1 MLLCPTRMLHLNQI
15 QTNRSMDNQ
24 FQSVLQDMPLS
35 QLRTLML
42 HTSHQSMLPQST
54 TMDSQGTLMLP
65 QDMANN
71 KS

>member
-1 MLLCPTRMLHLNQI
+1 MLHLNQI

-24 FQSVLQDMPLS
+24 FQSVLQDMLLS
-35 QLRTLML
+35 QLRILTL
-42 HTSHQSMLPQST
+42 HTSNQSMLPQST